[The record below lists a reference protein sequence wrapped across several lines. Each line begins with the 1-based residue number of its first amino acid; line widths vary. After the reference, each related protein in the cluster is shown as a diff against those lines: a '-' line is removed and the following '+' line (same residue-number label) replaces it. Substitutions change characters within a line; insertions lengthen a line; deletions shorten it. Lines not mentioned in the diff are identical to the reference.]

1 MSSIQDF
8 VYLLLYAAIFMV
20 ATTMLFLMLG
30 TSKTKDQTMS
40 DTMSDK
46 TSISMS
52 AYEGDNGYGR
62 NNVKGEDKDYTRN
75 QQKRNMTVIDGNDV
89 YLDIIAVIDAF
100 TPEDIE
106 RYETGQLKIYVRTDY
121 IEYATMLNIKNKRQ
135 LTLKN
140 LKAVTTGNS
149 YQRVY
154 KYDKDLNVIAINYQ

>member
-1 MSSIQDF
+1 
-8 VYLLLYAAIFMV
+8 
-20 ATTMLFLMLG
+20 
-30 TSKTKDQTMS
+30 
-40 DTMSDK
+40 
-46 TSISMS
+46 
-52 AYEGDNGYGR
+52 
-62 NNVKGEDKDYTRN
+62 
-75 QQKRNMTVIDGNDV
+75 MTVIDGNDV